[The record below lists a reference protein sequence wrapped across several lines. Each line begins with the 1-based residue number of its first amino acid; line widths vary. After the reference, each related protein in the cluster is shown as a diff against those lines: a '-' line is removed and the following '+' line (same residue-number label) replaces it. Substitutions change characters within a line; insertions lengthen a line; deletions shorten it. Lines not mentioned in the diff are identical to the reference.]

1 MAHKTTRKLKIH
13 GKSQARAW
21 NNHKDAPWLNV
32 SGLWLDKAGFN
43 IGCMVEITVAPNQL
57 IIKKAGNG
65 N

>member
-1 MAHKTTRKLKIH
+1 MDKKTRKLKIYSKTH
-13 GKSQARAW
+13 QRAW

-43 IGCMVEITVAPNQL
+43 IGCVVEITVAKNQL
-57 IIKKAGNG
+57 IIKKAANG

>member
-1 MAHKTTRKLKIH
+1 MDKKTRKLKIYS
-13 GKSQARAW
+13 KTQQRAW

-43 IGCMVEITVAPNQL
+43 IGCVVEITVAQNQL
-57 IIKKAGNG
+57 IIKKASNG